1 MAVVKADAYGHGAT
15 QIAAKISSTVHGFAV
30 NSLQEGAELRKSGI
44 NSPILVFEPPAAKT
58 TALYNEYDLTAT
70 ISDLQHFRIL
80 PAKTDYHLNFDTG
93 MGRLGFRPESAS
105 EVAKLVTKHDDLHCK
120 GIYSHFATADEP
132 GSPKAEEQ
140 HQVFANQI
148 CSNFPPNLLRH
159 ICNTAGIVNRP
170 VSHFD
175 MVRAGI
181 GLYGYAPGGVSIP
194 GLTPALTWK
203 TSLVQVKRI
212 KQGETVSYGAAWK
225 APEDGFCGIIP
236 VGYADGIPRS
246 LSGKFQVSING
257 ETYPVVGRVTMN
269 YCIVFLG
276 RNRLPTGSDV
286 FLLNERHTA
295 LFWANTIGTISYEIL
310 TTISPFVPR
319 HYLEDAN

>member
-15 QIAAKISSTVHGFAV
+15 QIAAKIASTVHGFAV

-58 TALYNEYDLTAT
+58 ANFYKEHDLLAT
-70 ISDLQHFRIL
+70 ISNVRHFRIL
-80 PAKTDYHLNFDTG
+80 PAGAAYHLNFDTG

-105 EVAKLVTKHDDLHCK
+105 EVAKLVAKHDNLHCK

-140 HQVFANQI
+140 YRLFMNQI
-148 CSNFPPNLLRH
+148 CSNFSPNLLRH

-170 VSHFD
+170 ASHFD

-194 GLTPALTWK
+194 GLTPALTWE
-203 TSLVQVKRI
+203 TSLVQVKKI
-212 KQGETVSYGAAWK
+212 KQDETVSYGAAWK
-225 APEDGFCGIIP
+225 APNDGFCGIIP
-236 VGYADGIPRS
+236 VGYADGIPRG
-246 LSGKFQVSING
+246 LSGNFQVSING

-269 YCIVFLG
+269 YCVVFLG
-276 RNRLPTGSDV
+276 KNRFSTGSVV

-295 LFWANTIGTISYEIL
+295 ASWANAVGTISYEIL
-310 TTISPFVPR
+310 TSISSNVPR
-319 HYLEDAN
+319 HYVGSDE